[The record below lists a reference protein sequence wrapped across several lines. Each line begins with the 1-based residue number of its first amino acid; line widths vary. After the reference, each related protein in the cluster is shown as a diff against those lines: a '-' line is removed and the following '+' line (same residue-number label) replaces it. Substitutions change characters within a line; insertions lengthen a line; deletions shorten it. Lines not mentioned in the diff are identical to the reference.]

1 MLEVD
6 SRVLV
11 AGCRRELLDRLKDS
25 FGRISENRMR
35 AVLVDVFNNL
45 PDNLNELLAQKYKD
59 EVIWRNE
66 LMIKILTSGF

>member
-1 MLEVD
+1 
-6 SRVLV
+6 
-11 AGCRRELLDRLKDS
+11 
-25 FGRISENRMR
+25 MR